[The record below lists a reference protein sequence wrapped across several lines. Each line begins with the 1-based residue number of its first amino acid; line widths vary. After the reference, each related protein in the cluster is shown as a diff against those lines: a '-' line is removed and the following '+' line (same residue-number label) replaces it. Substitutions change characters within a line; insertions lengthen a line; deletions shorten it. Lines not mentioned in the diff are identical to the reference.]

1 MSAQINNILV
11 IEDLDS
17 DAEIIKAYLEEAS
30 FKHKLFHSDTLK
42 GGINILDENSIDL
55 VLLDLSIN
63 DSTGFNTLK
72 KYLDESSDVPV
83 VVMTGNKN
91 EIVGIQSVKAGAQDF
106 LVKGEF
112 DSRRLVNTIRYSLQ
126 RFKTQAKLQ
135 QHAKELSITEKRRLE
150 AQNMAKFANWE
161 MDIVSNAMSWTEE
174 MFRIFGVQPN
184 SFQPSLSD
192 YLDFVHVED
201 REQVEDFFAEVIK
214 TGQLNRLEHRILLN
228 NRLVKHLTIQARVN
242 YDEFTNKIILIGSIQ
257 DTTYRLDEGETALP
271 EPSDEPRPSVQS
283 GEFYR
288 FGFGIR
294 TPFSSIVNLVYLL
307 EKSSPTPQQ
316 KELIDG
322 LKTSVDDLS
331 IELNNMLNL
340 SLLISDHV
348 PLNEEDFSLLEMLE
362 TVQRVAN
369 LKAQQLEIPI
379 NYKNEKELPSMAKGD
394 APKLSQLVHNLV
406 EQCFSRSRTDGEV
419 QFHVHW
425 FKRKKDFPFVLTVQY
440 RGEDFPSED
449 EVKQRSRPM
458 KDSAQS
464 LQEAAADDSLS
475 LSMIYRLVEILGAK
489 LEVESQGKDTSIK
502 LAVPLELGSEVED
515 ASIQAPTQ
523 PKRILLVEDHVI
535 NQIATRKV
543 LTSWSELLTVDIA
556 ADGEEA
562 VDKFQNYS
570 YDLVLMDLQMPKMDG
585 LEATL
590 KIRSQSKVP
599 IVALTANSSRQ
610 EEEKCLGIGMNAYLV
625 KPFKPEELY
634 SKIGKFL

>member
-1 MSAQINNILV
+1 MSGQINNILV
-11 IEDLDS
+11 IEDLES
-17 DAEIIKAYLEEAS
+17 DAATIKAYLEEAS
-30 FKHKLFHSDTLK
+30 FKHKLYHSDTLK

-72 KYLDESSDVPV
+72 KYLDESADVPV

-135 QHAKELSITEKRRLE
+135 QHAKELSITEKRRIE

-201 REQVEDFFAEVIK
+201 REKVEDFFAEVIK

-228 NRLVKHLTIQARVN
+228 NRLLKHLTIQARVN

-257 DTTYRLDEGETALP
+257 DTTYRLDEGESALP
-271 EPSDEPRPSVQS
+271 EPPIEPRPSLQNS
-283 GEFYR
+283 ELYR

-307 EKSSPTPQQ
+307 EKSNPTPQQ
-316 KELIDG
+316 VELIDG

-348 PLNEEDFSLLEMLE
+348 PLNEEDFSLSDMLE
-362 TVQRVAN
+362 TIQRVAN

-379 NYKNEKELPSMAKGD
+379 HYDTEGELPKMAKGD
-394 APKLSQLVHNLV
+394 AQKLSQLVHNLV
-406 EQCFSRSRTDGEV
+406 EQCFSRSRIDGEI
-419 QFHVHW
+419 QFHAQW
-425 FKRKKDFPFVLTVQY
+425 FKRKKDFPFVLKIQY
-440 RGEDFPSED
+440 SGESFPGKE
-449 EVKQRSRPM
+449 ETQQRSHPVQ
-458 KDSAQS
+458 DSAQS
-464 LQEAAADDSLS
+464 LQEAVADDSLS
-475 LSMIYRLVEILGAK
+475 LSMIYRLIEILGAK
-489 LEVESQGKDTSIK
+489 LEVNLQSDSPLLK
-502 LAVPLELGSEVED
+502 LSVPLELGAEVDEY
-515 ASIQAPTQ
+515 AIKLPTQ
-523 PKRILLVEDHVI
+523 PKQILLVEDHVI

-543 LTSWSELLTVDIA
+543 LTSWSDFLTVDIA

-562 VDKFQNYS
+562 VDKFHKKE

-590 KIRSQSKVP
+590 KIRSESKVP

-610 EEEKCLGIGMNAYLV
+610 EEEKCLAIGMNSYLV

-634 SKIGKFL
+634 SKIAKFL

>member
-1 MSAQINNILV
+1 MSGQINNILV
-11 IEDLDS
+11 IEDLES
-17 DAEIIKAYLEEAS
+17 DAAIIKAYLEEAS
-30 FKHKLFHSDTLK
+30 FKHKLYHTDTLK

-72 KYLDESSDVPV
+72 KYLDESADVPV

-135 QHAKELSITEKRRLE
+135 QHAKELSITEKRRIE

-174 MFRIFGVQPN
+174 MFRIFGVPPN

-201 REQVEDFFAEVIK
+201 REKVEDFFAEVIK

-257 DTTYRLDEGETALP
+257 DTTYRLDEGESALP
-271 EPSDEPRPSVQS
+271 EPPIEPRPSVQS
-283 GEFYR
+283 SELHR

-294 TPFSSIVNLVYLL
+294 TPFNSIVNLVYLL

-316 KELIDG
+316 SELIDS

-348 PLNEEDFSLLEMLE
+348 PLNEEDFSLSEMLQ

-369 LKAQQLEIPI
+369 IKAQQLEIPI
-379 NYKNEKELPSMAKGD
+379 HFETEGELPTMAKGD
-394 APKLSQLVHNLV
+394 APKVSQLVHNLI
-406 EQCFSRSRTDGEV
+406 EQCFSRSRTAEEI
-419 QFHVHW
+419 QFHIQW
-425 FKRKKDFPFVLTVQY
+425 FKRKKDFPFVLKVQY
-440 RGEDFPSED
+440 VGEYFPNAE
-449 EVKQRSRPM
+449 EVKQRSRPLQ
-458 KDSAQS
+458 DSAQS
-464 LQEAAADDSLS
+464 LQEAASDDGLS

-489 LEVESQGKDTSIK
+489 LEVEAPSGDTFLKLSI
-502 LAVPLELGSEVED
+502 PLEQGAEVDEH
-515 ASIQAPTQ
+515 AIRLPTQ
-523 PKRILLVEDHVI
+523 AKRILLVEDHVI

-543 LTSWSELLTVDIA
+543 LTSWSDLLTVDIA

-562 VDKFQNYS
+562 VDKFENHD

-590 KIRSQSKVP
+590 KIRAQSKVP
-599 IVALTANSSRQ
+599 IIALTANSSRQ

-634 SKIGKFL
+634 SKIAKFL

>member
-1 MSAQINNILV
+1 MSAQINHILV
-11 IEDLDS
+11 IEDLES

-72 KYLDESSDVPV
+72 KYLDESSHVPV

-135 QHAKELSITEKRRLE
+135 KHAEELSITEKRRIE

-214 TGQLNRLEHRILLN
+214 TGQLNRLEHKILLN

-271 EPSDEPRPSVQS
+271 EPSVEPRPSVQN

-307 EKSSPTPQQ
+307 EKSNPTPQQ
-316 KELIDG
+316 SELIDG

-348 PLNEEDFSLLEMLE
+348 PLNEEDFSLTDMLE
-362 TVQRVAN
+362 TIQRVAN

-379 NYKNEKELPSMAKGD
+379 IYQNEKELPTMAKGD

-406 EQCFSRSRTDGEV
+406 EQCFSRSRVDGQVE
-419 QFHVHW
+419 FHVHW
-425 FKRKKDFPFVLTVQY
+425 FKRKKDFPFVLKVQY
-440 RGEDFPSED
+440 DGEVLPSED
-449 EVKQRSRPM
+449 IVKERSRPVQ
-458 KDSAQS
+458 DSAQS

-489 LEVESQGKDTSIK
+489 LEVETQGKGTTVK

-562 VDKFQNYS
+562 VDKFQNQS

-590 KIRSQSKVP
+590 KIRAQSKVP

-634 SKIGKFL
+634 SKIAKFL